1 MGYNK
6 ILKRMKIAIFNIT
19 TLACLASPLTINDV
33 GAINYTTEQAVE
45 ANTFARAET
54 NVNIAKMAR
63 IIARTKDTAYAVT
76 RPGGSDNFGS
86 ENFGLNTFLH
96 YRTLDSPFN
105 PIVRP
110 NKDTLYSALLLDTNT
125 GPLTIEMPEADR
137 YQSIYC
143 FNQDHFQEYYSL
155 GPAKFHIKRQYV
167 DSRYLFCIFR
177 TLVLDPESMEDMAN
191 VHKLQ
196 DSIKLTVSEPQ
207 NIGLQ
212 IPDYDRASH
221 DKARLALNQLFDLER
236 DSKKMFGKKEDVD
249 PITHLVG
256 TAGGIG
262 GLPKNIATYENH
274 LVSNNDGIQEYY
286 LEIPDVV
293 PVNAFWS
300 ITVYDQDGFIFKK
313 VESANKN
320 QFTVKENDNGKVI
333 VYFSND
339 KTRENYINIGPNW
352 NYVVR
357 LYEPDLEI
365 VSGLWTF
372 PKPTP
377 I

>member
-1 MGYNK
+1 
-6 ILKRMKIAIFNIT
+6 MKFAIFNILT
-19 TLACLASPLTINDV
+19 TFMASPVNHYDSREDET
-33 GAINYTTEQAVE
+33 AVE
-45 ANTFARAET
+45 ANNFARAET
-54 NVNIAKMAR
+54 NVNIAKMAK
-63 IIARTKDTAYAVT
+63 IIARTKQ
-76 RPGGSDNFGS
+76 S
-86 ENFGLNTFLH
+86 EYSNTDISNSGNFGLNTFLH

-110 NKDTLYSALLLDTNT
+110 NKDTLYSALLLDTAT

-177 TLVLDPESMEDMAN
+177 TLVLDPESEEDLYRT
-191 VHKLQ
+191 HQLQ
-196 DSIKLTVSEPQ
+196 NSLKLTVSEPHK
-207 NIGLQ
+207 IGLTL
-212 IPDYDRASH
+212 PEYDRSSH
-221 DKARLALNQLFDLER
+221 DKARIALNQLFDLEK

-274 LVSNNDGIQEYY
+274 LVDNNDGIQEYVV
-286 LEIPDVV
+286 EIPDEI

-300 ITVYDQDGFIFKK
+300 ITVYDENGFLFRQ
-313 VESANKN
+313 VDSANKN
-320 QFTVKENDNGKVI
+320 QFTVKKGDAGKTV

-339 KTRENYINIGPNW
+339 KTRANFINIGPNW

-357 LYEPDLEI
+357 LYEPDLE
-365 VSGLWTF
+365 VAAGVWTF
-372 PKPTP
+372 PKPIP
-377 I
+377 VRN